1 MWKRKRSTT
10 TTTNGEKKLQTEQ
23 QLKVFQPLGPWQIA
37 NGSEVMAMVTG
48 TEGTAPCGIKNYITD
63 INDIH
68 DLVIAMP
75 VKPNASIPA

>member
-1 MWKRKRSTT
+1 MEKEKINNNNNKWREK
-10 TTTNGEKKLQTEQ
+10 TTNRTTIKS
-23 QLKVFQPLGPWQIA
+23 LGPWQIA